1 MDLGKVKMIADVYL
15 NDNHLGILWKPPF
28 RLDITKSL
36 MPGRNTL
43 VIEVANDWSNRI
55 VGDQKLP
62 KDKRFTST
70 NITSPVSSD
79 LLWKNAPLLESG
91 LMGPVQIIAAK
102 KLHFN
107 FTDN

>member
-1 MDLGKVKMIADVYL
+1 MIADVYL